1 MRITDHIFKRL
12 LLVLCGFGAFVFA
25 QAQNKTISIEADRQ
39 PVSAVMKMIE
49 QQSGYTFFYN
59 DAAFDKSRIVSI
71 VAKDKVVLE
80 VVGELFRGTNVQA
93 SIIDESI
100 VLSNVP
106 KTPSRPQE
114 QDGKVSGKVID
125 SEGLPMP
132 GASVF
137 VEGTNVGTVTDY
149 AGNFEIAAR
158 EGNTLVVSFLGFSDA
173 RQRVGKQ
180 SSGYLIEL
188 EADAEFLD
196 DVVVVGYGTQK
207 KVNLTGAVG
216 AISSEVLENKPIVQA
231 STALQGSIPGVTVTT
246 NGGGPGAD
254 TGNIRIRGIGTFGG
268 SSAAP
273 LVLIDGIEGSIN
285 SVDATQID
293 KVSVLKDAASSAIY
307 GSRAA
312 NGVILITTKRADKGK
327 SSISYRGYV
336 GWQAPTTTPD
346 TVGPID
352 YMILNREATENDGGT
367 SIYTDEY
374 ISNYLKNNW
383 LDPDNYPIVNWKQHV
398 LNGTGLMHQH
408 NLSLSATSG
417 KIRTLT
423 SLGFLDQQG
432 IVKSA
437 NFRRY
442 NFRNNMNLE
451 INDKVA
457 MRFDLSGSYG
467 QRHYHPNQSG
477 FFNMMNARDPLF
489 LAQWSNGTYAPF
501 TGGTVNPLPMIDQ
514 GLGGQVTTEAFR
526 LAGAL
531 ALTYKPWKW
540 LTLEGTLAPR
550 ITQSETHNFSDLVTY
565 YSDPYGTVSNIRNRE
580 FNSLRESISR
590 TIYNNFLFTAK
601 LHHKF
606 AAAHDFTLLAG
617 ASYEDMDNRTLGAY
631 RRDFAYPQYHTIDAG
646 ADNELKENSGAE
658 YQWALASFFGR
669 VNYNFKERYLFEAN
683 IRFDGSSRFAKGH
696 QWGIFPSASA
706 AWRVTEEPWMKSI
719 KGTLNEL
726 KIRASYG
733 QLGNQNLGDD
743 YYPTI
748 QTLTISSISANDII
762 YPIVGLNNLANEEIT
777 WETSEMYDVGI
788 DATVFDKLSLTAD
801 WYYKTTYGV
810 LMQLDIPS
818 SIGLTAPYQNAGVV
832 RNIGWEVGLGY
843 HDNKGDWNWGIDA
856 NLSDVVNTI
865 IDLKGRASGSLL
877 RNEEGYAIN
886 SIYGLKCI
894 GMARSQE
901 EADQVNAT
909 CPQYGVE
916 TKPGD
921 LIYQDIAGD
930 FDENGNPVPDG
941 KIDDKDRQI
950 IGSTIPRYTFG
961 ATLSIGWKGF
971 NISAQFQGVGKLNAY
986 LNGYYTQPCVQGG
999 TFRTEH
1005 LDRWTPENPDG
1016 KFPRLSYTS
1025 ELSKKNSSFWMAD
1038 AAYCRL
1044 KNLQLSYSFPK
1055 KMLKKAKISN
1065 LTLFANATNLF
1076 TLTNYWQG
1084 YDPENMFTTSGDGV
1098 QAGATATN
1106 YPLVSAYT
1114 FGVDI
1119 KF

>member
-1 MRITDHIFKRL
+1 MRETNHSLRNLF
-12 LLVLCGFGAFVFA
+12 LVFCGMLCFA
-25 QAQNKTISIEADRQ
+25 YAHAQTRTISIQADRR

-49 QQSGYTFFYN
+49 QQSGYSFFYN
-59 DAAFDKSRIVSI
+59 DAAFDKNRTVSI
-71 VAKDKVVLE
+71 SAKDKDVLE
-80 VVGELFRGTNVQA
+80 VVGELFRGTDVQA
-93 SIIDESI
+93 SVIDNNI

-106 KTPSRPQE
+106 KAASRQ
-114 QDGKVSGKVID
+114 QAADGTIRGKVLD
-125 SEGLPMP
+125 SDGLPLP

-137 VEGTNVGTVTDY
+137 VEGTSVGTVTDNS
-149 AGNFEIAAR
+149 GNFEINAR
-158 EGNTLVVSFLGFSDA
+158 EGSTLVVSFLGFCDA
-173 RQRVGKQ
+173 RQRVSRQ
-180 SSGYLIEL
+180 TSGYVVVL

-216 AISSEVLENKPIVQA
+216 AISSEVLENKPITQA
-231 STALQGSIPGVTVTT
+231 STALQGAIPGVTVTT

-268 SSAAP
+268 SSASP

-293 KVSVLKDAASSAIY
+293 KISVLKDAASSAIY

-312 NGVILITTKRADKGK
+312 NGVILITTKRAEKGK
-327 SSISYRGYV
+327 STISYRGYV
-336 GWQAPTTTPD
+336 GWQTPTTTPD

-398 LNGTGLMHQH
+398 LNGNGLMHQH

-423 SLGFLDQQG
+423 SLGYLDQQG

-437 NFRRY
+437 DFRRY
-442 NFRNNMNLE
+442 NVRNNMNLE

-467 QRHYHPNQSG
+467 LRHYHPNQSG

-501 TGGTVNPLPMIDQ
+501 TGGTVNPLPMIDL

-540 LTLEGTLAPR
+540 LTLEGTVAPR

-565 YSDPYGTVSNIRNRE
+565 YSDPYGTVSNIKNRE
-580 FNSLRESISR
+580 FNFLRESISR
-590 TIYNNFLFTAK
+590 TIYGNYLFTAK
-601 LHHKF
+601 VHHRF
-606 AAAHDFTLLAG
+606 ASAHEISFLAG

-631 RRDFAYPQYHTIDAG
+631 RRDFAYPEYHTIDAG
-646 ADNELKENSGAE
+646 ADNEMKENSGAE

-669 VNYNFKERYLFEAN
+669 LNYNYKERYLFEAN

-696 QWGIFPSASA
+696 RWGVFPSFSA
-706 AWRVTEEPWMKSI
+706 GWRITEEPWMQGLK
-719 KGTLNEL
+719 KTVNEL
-726 KIRASYG
+726 KLRASYG
-733 QLGNQNLGDD
+733 QLGNQNLGSD
-743 YYPTI
+743 YYPTV

-788 DATVFDKLSLTAD
+788 DATLLDKFNLTAD
-801 WYYKTTYGV
+801 WYYKTTYGI

-818 SIGLTAPYQNAGVV
+818 SIGLTAPFQNAGVV
-832 RNIGWEVGLGY
+832 RNVGWEVGLGY
-843 HDNKGDWNWGIDA
+843 HDHKGDWNWGIDA

-865 IDLKGRASGSLL
+865 VDLKGRASGNLL

-894 GMARSQE
+894 GMARTQE
-901 EADQVNAT
+901 EADEVNAK

-921 LIYQDIAGD
+921 LIYEDIAGD
-930 FDENGNPVPDG
+930 FDEQGNPVPDG
-941 KIDDKDRQI
+941 KIDDQDRQI
-950 IGSTIPRYTFG
+950 IGSTIPRFTFG
-961 ATLSIGWKGF
+961 TTLSIGWKGL
-971 NISAQFQGVGKLNAY
+971 ILSAQFQGVGKLNAY

-1038 AAYCRL
+1038 ASYCRL
-1044 KNLQLSYSFPK
+1044 KNLQLSYTFPK

-1076 TLTNYWQG
+1076 TLTKYWQG

-1106 YPLVSAYT
+1106 YPLVSTYT